1 MASNQFLFPPVVPSL
16 ASAPGSPVNGMAY
29 YDTTLGVYRV
39 YNNSAWYS
47 LSPNFGLSF
56 AYPTPIV
63 QTITIIGYVNSPRT
77 LTGVK
82 NAKTASGSATTAL
95 TVNGS
100 NVSGFPSSI
109 TTTNSNYT
117 ISQALAVG
125 DVVKFVISAISSPT
139 MLEFT
144 LIGTN
149 S

>member
-1 MASNQFLFPPVVPSL
+1 MATTLEQIEQSTATTLLSTEFNSL
-16 ASAPGSPVNGMAY
+16 AN
-29 YDTTLGVYRV
+29 
-39 YNNSAWYS
+39 
-47 LSPNFGLSF
+47 
-56 AYPTPIV
+56 
-63 QTITIIGYVNSPRT
+63 
-77 LTGVK
+77 
-82 NAKTASGSATTAL
+82 GSATTAL